1 MGIGATINNRRS
13 TTIFCALYC
22 PRFLRLYRYAVTG
35 TGIRN
40 SICHLSERRVTLLC
54 ASTSHFRSSCVFVAF
69 LFSRPRD
76 APFSESGT
84 RSREIRSRIGRQS
97 VGRTLRGLLLSRRSL
112 PFKPPPILTLPTFLH
127 PASSCPSP
135 YLVPPSRGT
144 FLSLSS
150 SFLCTLGKPALTLP
164 PPSYPPSLPRR
175 RVSSRRRLL
184 LRSSRR
190 SPMAKPRRPD

>member
-1 MGIGATINNRRS
+1 M
-13 TTIFCALYC
+13 LYF

-54 ASTSHFRSSCVFVAF
+54 ASTSHFRSSCVSW
-69 LFSRPRD
+69 LFSFPD
-76 APFSESGT
+76 LGT
-84 RSREIRSRIGRQS
+84 LLSANLARGSREIRSRIGRQS

-164 PPSYPPSLPRR
+164 PTYPPLPPSLPRR

-190 SPMAKPRRPD
+190 NPMAKPRRPD

>member
-1 MGIGATINNRRS
+1 MP
-13 TTIFCALYC
+13 F
-22 PRFLRLYRYAVTG
+22 
-35 TGIRN
+35 IRTAR
-40 SICHLSERRVTLLC
+40 HFAMRVYVSFSLVLC
-54 ASTSHFRSSCVFVAF
+54 FVAF

-127 PASSCPSP
+127 PASLRVPRRISSRPRAGLFSP
-135 YLVPPSRGT
+135 YPPLSFAPLGNRLLLFPLPPHPPSH
-144 FLSLSS
+144 
-150 SFLCTLGKPALTLP
+150 PH
-164 PPSYPPSLPRR
+164 R

-190 SPMAKPRRPD
+190 NPMAKPRRPD

>member
-1 MGIGATINNRRS
+1 MP
-13 TTIFCALYC
+13 F
-22 PRFLRLYRYAVTG
+22 
-35 TGIRN
+35 IRTAR
-40 SICHLSERRVTLLC
+40 HLAMRVYVSFSFVLC
-54 ASTSHFRSSCVFVAF
+54 FVAF

-112 PFKPPPILTLPTFLH
+112 PFKPPPILTLPSFLH

-164 PPSYPPSLPRR
+164 PHTSPPLPPSPMGEFSPP
-175 RVSSRRRLL
+175 SSPPLF
-184 LRSSRR
+184 ST
-190 SPMAKPRRPD
+190 KPDGET